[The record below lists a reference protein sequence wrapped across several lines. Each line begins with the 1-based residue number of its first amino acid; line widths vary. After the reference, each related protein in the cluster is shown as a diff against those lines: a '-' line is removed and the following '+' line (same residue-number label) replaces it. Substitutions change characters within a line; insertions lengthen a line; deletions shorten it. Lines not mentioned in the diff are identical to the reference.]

1 VSDSRNGPTT
11 LTAETLNTPFAEAYR
26 TLRANINFSGIDAP
40 VRTLVVTSAA
50 PAEGKTT
57 TVVNLGIIMAQ
68 AGHSV
73 VLVDADF
80 RRPSLHHCLGVNGQA
95 DGADGGK
102 YLGLSNVIVGAT
114 SLQSVVTETGFPNL
128 HLLPAGVIPPNPGEL
143 LSSHRMGALVEELSQ
158 LADYV
163 LVDSPPCRLYADGL
177 MLAALTDGVIYVLR
191 SGNQDKAAQR
201 RVQKQIKQSK
211 ARLLGVVFNDVEVE
225 DAAAAYGY
233 YNGNGHH
240 RRR

>member
-1 VSDSRNGPTT
+1 MSDSHNGPTT

-26 TLRANINFSGIDAP
+26 TLRANINFSSIDAP

-80 RRPSLHHCLGVNGQA
+80 RRPSLHHYLGASGRPA
-95 DGADGGK
+95 GGDGGK

-114 SLQSVVTETGFPNL
+114 TLQSRWAPSTSAHRRTAGSSCR
-128 HLLPAGVIPPNPGEL
+128 LLKTKL
-143 LSSHRMGALVEELSQ
+143 DL
-158 LADYV
+158 
-163 LVDSPPCRLYADGL
+163 PCR
-177 MLAALTDGVIYVLR
+177 T
-191 SGNQDKAAQR
+191 S
-201 RVQKQIKQSK
+201 
-211 ARLLGVVFNDVEVE
+211 RLQN
-225 DAAAAYGY
+225 
-233 YNGNGHH
+233 
-240 RRR
+240 